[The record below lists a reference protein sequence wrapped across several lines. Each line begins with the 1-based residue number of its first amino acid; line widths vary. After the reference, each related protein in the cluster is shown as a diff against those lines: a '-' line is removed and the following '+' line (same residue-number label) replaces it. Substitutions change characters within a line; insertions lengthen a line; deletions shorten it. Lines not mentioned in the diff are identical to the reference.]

1 MKNICLPGNIARL
14 LLIIIC
20 TILFKTANAQP
31 AITSFSPTSGVIG
44 STVTITGNNFNTIP
58 GNNIVYFGAVRAT
71 ITTSTV
77 SALTVTVPTGATYTP
92 ISVTTG
98 GLTGYSSLPFVV
110 TSPGGG
116 GTAFQQGSFSSP
128 LTFIAGSNP
137 STIFTSDVDGDGKPD
152 MVSINLASNTLSVYR
167 NSSTSGNL
175 SFSPKVDFATGS
187 YPEMVIMADVDGDSK
202 PDAVV
207 PNYGSGT
214 VSVFRNISTPGLI
227 TFAPKVDFI
236 VGAGP
241 LDAVIGDVDG
251 DGKPDIVVTNNTS
264 NTVSLLKNTTV
275 NSIISFAAKIDL
287 PTGNNPQ
294 NAILSDLDGDRKPE
308 IAVIDG
314 GNNVSIYKN
323 SSTINTISF
332 ASKIDFFCGNTPNY
346 IAAGDMDSDG
356 KSELVIASN
365 AAVTV
370 LQNTSSVGSLSFD
383 RRDFS
388 TGSTNFIVSIGDIDG
403 DSKPDLAVTSYV
415 SGRVAL
421 MRNTS
426 TTGTIIFETALNFT
440 TGSNPFGNALC
451 DFDGDGLSDLAVA
464 NYGGNNIS
472 VRRNTTSNPNSP
484 NITSFSPAS
493 VGTGTEVTITG
504 TNLSGT
510 TGVSFGGIPA
520 ISFTV
525 VSATTIKAIVSNGA
539 SGNVQIVTPYGSAGL
554 GGFVYT
560 VLPTISSFDPLTGG
574 QGSVITISGTNYLGT
589 TNVSFG
595 GVAASSFDILS
606 PTIIKAVVD
615 TGATGFV
622 SVTNSYGTA
631 TKSGFAFNKLPK
643 ITSFTPQKG
652 GTGTEVTII
661 GINFLGVTK
670 VSFGAYDATSFT
682 IISPTKILAIAGQ
695 VVEGNIPVAVFGP
708 YGEASLPGFY
718 TGPTISSFSPSSGPA
733 GTIVT
738 IQGTHFSSNPLL
750 NIVHFGATKATV
762 VTASANTLQVVV
774 PFGSTFQPLTVTKN
788 NLVATAGKP
797 FVSTFSNVLED
808 FDVTSFNPNNVLKV
822 GNFPL
827 GVSVADLNDDNKPD
841 VVVCNYASNTIS
853 VFKNISKP
861 GLIMFEPKTDITT
874 GDGPFECLLRD
885 INGDGKPDLMVLNSS
900 ENSMSILKNES
911 LNGQIIFG
919 LKQNFQTGGN
929 PRSIATEDLNGDGK
943 PDIIVGNSG
952 GGLSFFKNTAT
963 PENISLEV
971 VPGVYSGGLVAGV
984 TIADYNNDGSPDISI
999 TSGFETIIVLKNTS
1013 KYGVISFDEIVMQAG
1028 FGTGSIESGDLDGD
1042 DLTDIVAINQGNN
1055 NFSVYKNV
1063 GTNGLISFL
1072 PRTSYQTE
1080 SILSYSVRIGDLNG
1094 NGKPDI
1100 AVANSNMSNIG
1111 LFKNESLLGSL
1122 AFDGLQ
1128 TYHTGFGST
1137 PRSVAIAD
1145 IDSDGKPDIVS
1156 SNSNTRSIVILRNTL
1171 TENASLDICP
1181 LNLGADLTSNLNGTS
1196 YQWQVDDGIGY
1207 ANIQENG
1214 YYSGTTSKVLHI
1226 SVPPEWYGYK
1236 YRCMVDGNLS
1246 QPITVHLVNNWI
1258 GGSDT
1263 EWNNYAN
1270 WSCGSVPDGNTDV
1283 IIKSGTV
1290 VVGSNANCRSLK
1302 ITPGVN
1308 FSVSPGVIFTITH

>member
-58 GNNIVYFGAVRAT
+58 GYNIVYFGAVRAT

-116 GTAFQQGSFSSP
+116 GIAFQQGSFSSP

-264 NTVSLLKNTTV
+264 NTVSLLKNTTI

-346 IAAGDMDSDG
+346 IAGGDLDSDG

-464 NYGGNNIS
+464 NFSANSLS
-472 VRRNTTSNPNSP
+472 VRRNSTTNANSP
-484 NITSFSPAS
+484 NISGFSPTSA
-493 VGTGTEVTITG
+493 GTGTEVTISGSNLTG
-504 TNLSGT
+504 ATS
-510 TGVSFGGIPA
+510 VSFGSVPA
-520 ISFTV
+520 SSFTV
-525 VSATTIKAIVSNGA
+525 ISSTTIKASVANGA
-539 SGNVQIVTPYGSAGL
+539 SGSVQITTPNGNAGL
-554 GGFVYT
+554 GGFVY
-560 VLPTISSFDPLTGG
+560 VLF
-574 QGSVITISGTNYLGT
+574 
-589 TNVSFG
+589 
-595 GVAASSFDILS
+595 
-606 PTIIKAVVD
+606 
-615 TGATGFV
+615 
-622 SVTNSYGTA
+622 
-631 TKSGFAFNKLPK
+631 
-643 ITSFTPQKG
+643 
-652 GTGTEVTII
+652 
-661 GINFLGVTK
+661 
-670 VSFGAYDATSFT
+670 
-682 IISPTKILAIAGQ
+682 
-695 VVEGNIPVAVFGP
+695 
-708 YGEASLPGFY
+708 
-718 TGPTISSFSPSSGPA
+718 
-733 GTIVT
+733 
-738 IQGTHFSSNPLL
+738 
-750 NIVHFGATKATV
+750 
-762 VTASANTLQVVV
+762 
-774 PFGSTFQPLTVTKN
+774 
-788 NLVATAGKP
+788 
-797 FVSTFSNVLED
+797 
-808 FDVTSFNPNNVLKV
+808 
-822 GNFPL
+822 
-827 GVSVADLNDDNKPD
+827 
-841 VVVCNYASNTIS
+841 
-853 VFKNISKP
+853 
-861 GLIMFEPKTDITT
+861 
-874 GDGPFECLLRD
+874 
-885 INGDGKPDLMVLNSS
+885 
-900 ENSMSILKNES
+900 
-911 LNGQIIFG
+911 
-919 LKQNFQTGGN
+919 
-929 PRSIATEDLNGDGK
+929 
-943 PDIIVGNSG
+943 
-952 GGLSFFKNTAT
+952 
-963 PENISLEV
+963 
-971 VPGVYSGGLVAGV
+971 
-984 TIADYNNDGSPDISI
+984 
-999 TSGFETIIVLKNTS
+999 
-1013 KYGVISFDEIVMQAG
+1013 
-1028 FGTGSIESGDLDGD
+1028 
-1042 DLTDIVAINQGNN
+1042 
-1055 NFSVYKNV
+1055 
-1063 GTNGLISFL
+1063 
-1072 PRTSYQTE
+1072 
-1080 SILSYSVRIGDLNG
+1080 
-1094 NGKPDI
+1094 
-1100 AVANSNMSNIG
+1100 
-1111 LFKNESLLGSL
+1111 
-1122 AFDGLQ
+1122 
-1128 TYHTGFGST
+1128 
-1137 PRSVAIAD
+1137 
-1145 IDSDGKPDIVS
+1145 
-1156 SNSNTRSIVILRNTL
+1156 
-1171 TENASLDICP
+1171 
-1181 LNLGADLTSNLNGTS
+1181 
-1196 YQWQVDDGIGY
+1196 
-1207 ANIQENG
+1207 
-1214 YYSGTTSKVLHI
+1214 
-1226 SVPPEWYGYK
+1226 
-1236 YRCMVDGNLS
+1236 
-1246 QPITVHLVNNWI
+1246 
-1258 GGSDT
+1258 
-1263 EWNNYAN
+1263 
-1270 WSCGSVPDGNTDV
+1270 
-1283 IIKSGTV
+1283 
-1290 VVGSNANCRSLK
+1290 
-1302 ITPGVN
+1302 
-1308 FSVSPGVIFTITH
+1308 